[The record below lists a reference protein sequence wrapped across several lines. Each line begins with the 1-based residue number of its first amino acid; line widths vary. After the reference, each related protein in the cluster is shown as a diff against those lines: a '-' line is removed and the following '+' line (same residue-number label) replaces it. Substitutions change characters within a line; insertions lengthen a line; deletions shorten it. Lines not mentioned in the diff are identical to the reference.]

1 MQLTPGSI
9 SRGVIIHSHPSQP
22 IGVLL
27 GASTGCYHGVV
38 PTQLGV
44 CSEVPKQ
51 VGILS
56 IGPGAAENEVHAP
69 YA

>member
-1 MQLTPGSI
+1 MQLPPGSI
-9 SRGVIIHSHPSQP
+9 SRAVIIHSHPPQP
-22 IGVLL
+22 IGVLR

-38 PTQLGV
+38 SRNLGV

-56 IGPGAAENEVHAP
+56 IGPGAAENEVHAS